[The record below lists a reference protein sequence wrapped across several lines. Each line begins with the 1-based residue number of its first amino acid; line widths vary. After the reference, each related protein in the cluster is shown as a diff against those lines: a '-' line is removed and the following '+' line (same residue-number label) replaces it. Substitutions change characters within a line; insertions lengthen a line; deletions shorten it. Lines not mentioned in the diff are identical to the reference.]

1 MRGAVHGQHLHR
13 GISTELAHPVHAR
26 EDTLMAEHPSGSES
40 NRIAASAVADDDP
53 RLAFIYQEAVRGLT
67 QQQTLV
73 ENMSTRAGS
82 LVFAIANSL
91 LGGAALSNGLGLWDW
106 TAVALLFGIGG
117 LIVFMLWPYHQY
129 TFRFDPEELLDQYV
143 DGDRPTTMSA
153 MRRALALRIKAD
165 MAGNWR
171 IIQRLRVALQIALL
185 FLLLDN
191 LAWLLAIAGI

>member
-1 MRGAVHGQHLHR
+1 
-13 GISTELAHPVHAR
+13 
-26 EDTLMAEHPSGSES
+26 MAECPSGGE
-40 NRIAASAVADDDP
+40 NNGIVASAVADDDP

-73 ENMSTRAGS
+73 ENMSTRADS
-82 LVFAIANSL
+82 LVFATAFANSL

-129 TFRFDPEELLDQYV
+129 TFRFDPEDLLDQYV

-171 IIQRLRVALQIALL
+171 IIQRLRLALQIALV
-185 FLLLDN
+185 FLLLDI